1 MSQTVNVSSGH
12 HNEESTL
19 SRLNQIK
26 YSDPCCKSCLFWLHF
41 MSVKKVFHD
50 YLCILCILYSLWRL
64 TSAQAHNNY
73 HDHITV
79 NISWEAFLYLYI
91 SWYKCVNH
99 LCYTSLEYCPLRLRI
114 ITPILNNSATAR
126 SPTATARAVMV
137 PVGDNNCLAI
147 HGKYPKALVCLN
159 EAVCSE

>member
-1 MSQTVNVSSGH
+1 
-12 HNEESTL
+12 
-19 SRLNQIK
+19 
-26 YSDPCCKSCLFWLHF
+26 
-41 MSVKKVFHD
+41 MSVKKLFHD
-50 YLCILCILYSLWRL
+50 YLCILCILYEGSNLL
-64 TSAQAHNNY
+64 KHTITITN
-73 HDHITV
+73 HITV

-147 HGKYPKALVCLN
+147 HGKYPKALICLN